1 MSKVEDTMSKEDY
14 DLLLKMRA
22 HARDTEDDYLE
33 AAEAAKQAKKRME
46 GAALRLN
53 KFLDELGDGPLPLEE
68 QAERNRNGDADP
80 SGLFEGGTPVDE
92 PGPETE
98 AQEPGEI
105 GVVGD
110 EDAWRYVDI
119 GEIGNHGI
127 KPAVIKRLREAKI
140 GTIGDLAAYT
150 SADRNLTDVPGIG
163 EETRNAI
170 IDAMI
175 AYFEAHPMPKP
186 QVVDPTTEANGD
198 ETPGGVEN
206 GPRLPQDEPA
216 EAGTSDHTG
225 EPDDASESGTEAQ
238 DDAPPKKPKRKRR
251 RKARDGEGGEGPEP
265 TPDQPE

>member
-1 MSKVEDTMSKEDY
+1 MSKVDETMSKEDY
-14 DLLLKMRA
+14 DLLRGLRIA
-22 HARDTEDDYLE
+22 ARDAEDEYIE
-33 AAEAAKQAKKRME
+33 AADAAKRAKKAME
-46 GAALRLN
+46 SAQDRVN
-53 KFLDELGDGPLPLEE
+53 KLLDEFADGPLPIEQ
-68 QAERNRNGDADP
+68 QAERNRNGNADP
-80 SGLFEGGTPVDE
+80 SALFAEDGNPADE
-92 PGPETE
+92 SAQAE

-186 QVVDPTTEANGD
+186 QVVDPTAEANGG
-198 ETPGGVEN
+198 ETPETGLES
-206 GPRLPQDEPA
+206 PEMPQDEPA
-216 EAGTSDHTG
+216 EPGTSDHTD
-225 EPDDASESGTEAQ
+225 EPSDASESGPGPL
-238 DDAPPKKPKRKRR
+238 DDAPAEKPKRKRR
-251 RKARDGEGGEGPEP
+251 RRAKDGEGGEGPEP